1 VIPNESAR
9 FENFVAGHL
18 LKRTDYQ
25 QDVEGREYALHYYR
39 DGQGNP

>member
-1 VIPNESAR
+1 MAVLPLP
-9 FENFVAGHL
+9 FVGTSQRSMAFVYGP
-18 LKRTDYQ
+18 R